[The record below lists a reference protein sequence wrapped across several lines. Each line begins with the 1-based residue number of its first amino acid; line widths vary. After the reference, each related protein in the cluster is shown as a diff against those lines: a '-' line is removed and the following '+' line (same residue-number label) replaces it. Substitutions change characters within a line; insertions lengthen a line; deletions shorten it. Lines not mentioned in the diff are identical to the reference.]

1 MTGETLPPLEHRLI
15 HRDGSVRWV
24 RNTPVPRY
32 DERHRLV
39 AYDGSI
45 ADITERK
52 RAEEALRETEEKFSK
67 AFRSSPDFMIVSTLA
82 EGRFVEVNDA
92 FTRITGYRLDEVI
105 GRTIA
110 EVGIWADPGERAAMV
125 RMLQEKGAIRDQEYH
140 FRMRSGEVRLGQ
152 VSAELANIRGEV
164 CIVAAVRDITERQW
178 AEEALRES
186 EERYRELFEAESDA
200 IFLIDNETGRILEAN
215 SAASAL
221 YGYNRDEF
229 LTRKNTDLSAEPEET
244 QRVTHGTPVISDR
257 IVTIPLRFHL
267 KRDGT
272 VFPVEI
278 TGRFFTRQ
286 GRPVHLAAIRDISER
301 KRAEEALRDKESQLR
316 QLTESLPQLIW
327 TCRPEGPCDY
337 LSRQWIEYTGIPEAE
352 QLGYGWLEQLHPDDR
367 ERVKAEWS
375 AVAQSGAA
383 FDIEFRIRCKDG
395 AYRWFKTRAMP
406 IRDTQGKLLKW
417 YGSNTDIED
426 MKRAEEEVRS
436 LAKFPSE
443 NPNPILRA
451 DRDGTVLYANEACA
465 PLLHLWRSEVGSALP
480 GDYRALIVEALQTGA
495 LREIEVP
502 SDGQLFSI
510 ILVPVVR
517 ENYVNFYGRD
527 ITERQRAEQALVQRT
542 RQLDAIRVV
551 TAEITSELNLTTL
564 LDLIL
569 RRALELV
576 GATTGTIYLWEEAD
590 QVLVPQTW
598 QGPYRWLG
606 ELRLRAGEG
615 VAGTVAQRRCG
626 MIVNDFRASPYATPF
641 LLERSTHTAV
651 LAEPLLYHGRL
662 LGVVAINNVETG
674 RPFTDQDQRVI
685 ALFSG
690 QAAIAI
696 ENARLH
702 SAAVRRGEE
711 LAALLRAARTVMSGL
726 DLQTTFERITEEAAH
741 IAGTPHVQVLL
752 VDKEARVLR
761 VAALHGMSAWHL
773 GFVLPVGTGLSGLVA
788 QTGQPVFSEDLAQ
801 DPRSPLTQQDRELGL
816 VTYLGLPIKLRDEL
830 LGVLNFKTTAPR
842 HYTPDEVAYLT
853 SFADQAAIAIENAR
867 LFRGERIRR
876 EQLEAIRAVAD
887 EITRELDL
895 TALLQLIARRAAE
908 LTHVS
913 SSTVWLWDEANQ
925 LLTPGAWHGYG
936 AWMRGRR
943 LQLGE
948 GVSGAVA
955 ERREGLLVNDYG
967 SSPYRLTAV
976 LEHSKT
982 TAMLAE
988 PLLYRGKL
996 LGVIRI
1002 AAEVE
1007 EREFTTE
1014 DQHLLRLFAAQA
1026 SIAIENAQ
1034 LFAELE
1040 QSSRDLLVAQEQF
1053 VRTEKLRALGRM
1065 AAGIAHNLN
1074 NTLAAILGQ
1083 VQLLQLQRV
1092 EPAMQEALETLAT
1105 AASDGAAVVRRL
1117 QGFARQQPQH
1127 PLLPCDL
1134 VALVAEAMALT
1145 RPQLRDAPQRRGHVI
1160 EVRTALA
1167 ASGGLPLVLGVPTEI
1182 REALTNLIL
1191 NAVDAMPTGGT
1202 LTFSAQVVRTEG
1214 EQLGNQA
1221 ITQPGG
1227 LEPQIAEVPEGWVDL
1242 TVTDTGVGMPD
1253 EVRQRIFD
1261 PFFTTKGVRG
1271 SGLGLS
1277 MVYGIMERHGGS
1289 IQVAS
1294 APGQGTTV
1302 TLRFQVARTSTPVP
1316 DAAIPLPS
1324 GPARRILL
1332 IEDDPVVRRTLAS
1345 LLRTGG
1351 HIVEE
1356 ADGGPAGLT
1365 RLTEKPV
1372 DLVLTDLG
1380 MPELNGWEVARQV
1393 KARHPDLPVVL
1404 LTGWGEQLEDSGDIP
1419 AGLVDRVLGKP
1430 VRLEDLLTT
1439 IAELTGGSTT

>member
-1 MTGETLPPLEHRLI
+1 
-15 HRDGSVRWV
+15 
-24 RNTPVPRY
+24 
-32 DERHRLV
+32 
-39 AYDGSI
+39 
-45 ADITERK
+45 
-52 RAEEALRETEEKFSK
+52 
-67 AFRSSPDFMIVSTLA
+67 
-82 EGRFVEVNDA
+82 
-92 FTRITGYRLDEVI
+92 
-105 GRTIA
+105 
-110 EVGIWADPGERAAMV
+110 
-125 RMLQEKGAIRDQEYH
+125 
-140 FRMRSGEVRLGQ
+140 
-152 VSAELANIRGEV
+152 
-164 CIVAAVRDITERQW
+164 
-178 AEEALRES
+178 
-186 EERYRELFEAESDA
+186 
-200 IFLIDNETGRILEAN
+200 
-215 SAASAL
+215 
-221 YGYNRDEF
+221 
-229 LTRKNTDLSAEPEET
+229 
-244 QRVTHGTPVISDR
+244 
-257 IVTIPLRFHL
+257 
-267 KRDGT
+267 
-272 VFPVEI
+272 
-278 TGRFFTRQ
+278 
-286 GRPVHLAAIRDISER
+286 
-301 KRAEEALRDKESQLR
+301 
-316 QLTESLPQLIW
+316 
-327 TCRPEGPCDY
+327 
-337 LSRQWIEYTGIPEAE
+337 
-352 QLGYGWLEQLHPDDR
+352 
-367 ERVKAEWS
+367 
-375 AVAQSGAA
+375 
-383 FDIEFRIRCKDG
+383 
-395 AYRWFKTRAMP
+395 
-406 IRDTQGKLLKW
+406 
-417 YGSNTDIED
+417 
-426 MKRAEEEVRS
+426 
-436 LAKFPSE
+436 
-443 NPNPILRA
+443 
-451 DRDGTVLYANEACA
+451 
-465 PLLHLWRSEVGSALP
+465 
-480 GDYRALIVEALQTGA
+480 
-495 LREIEVP
+495 
-502 SDGQLFSI
+502 
-510 ILVPVVR
+510 
-517 ENYVNFYGRD
+517 
-527 ITERQRAEQALVQRT
+527 
-542 RQLDAIRVV
+542 
-551 TAEITSELNLTTL
+551 
-564 LDLIL
+564 
-569 RRALELV
+569 
-576 GATTGTIYLWEEAD
+576 
-590 QVLVPQTW
+590 
-598 QGPYRWLG
+598 
-606 ELRLRAGEG
+606 
-615 VAGTVAQRRCG
+615 
-626 MIVNDFRASPYATPF
+626 
-641 LLERSTHTAV
+641 
-651 LAEPLLYHGRL
+651 
-662 LGVVAINNVETG
+662 
-674 RPFTDQDQRVI
+674 
-685 ALFSG
+685 
-690 QAAIAI
+690 
-696 ENARLH
+696 
-702 SAAVRRGEE
+702 
-711 LAALLRAARTVMSGL
+711 
-726 DLQTTFERITEEAAH
+726 
-741 IAGTPHVQVLL
+741 
-752 VDKEARVLR
+752 
-761 VAALHGMSAWHL
+761 
-773 GFVLPVGTGLSGLVA
+773 
-788 QTGQPVFSEDLAQ
+788 VFSEDSAQ
-801 DPRSPLTQQDRELGL
+801 DPRNLFAQQDRELGL
-816 VTYLGLPIKLRDEL
+816 VTYLGLPIKIRDEV
-830 LGVLNFKTTAPR
+830 LGVLTFKTTAPR

-988 PLLYRGKL
+988 PLLYRSKL

-1002 AAEVE
+1002 AAEAG

-1014 DQHLLRLFAAQA
+1014 DQHLLRLFAAHA

-1214 EQLGNQA
+1214 EELGNQA